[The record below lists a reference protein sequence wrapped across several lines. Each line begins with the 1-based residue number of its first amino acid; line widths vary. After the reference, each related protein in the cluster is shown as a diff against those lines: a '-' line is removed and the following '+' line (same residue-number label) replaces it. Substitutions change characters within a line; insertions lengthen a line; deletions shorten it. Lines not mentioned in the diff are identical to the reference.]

1 MKSINFNGMI
11 DSSTALFITVM
22 DVNMDADYVLPD
34 CPNFFNI
41 FHPYDPVAY
50 RFEPLIDSNSAK
62 NYPSV
67 LIPHYTGGGRRLHL
81 SESRFPSRLN
91 KPISLYQYT
100 SIEMQDNLKTCLDL
114 MRSKLRKFF
123 GALLFNKPKR
133 AIVGPVVL
141 TPLCVG
147 KLNGGKR
154 IDYVLQ
160 EAPLESINEYIF
172 SVSSHLMY
180 WYVFLHHLNQF
191 LLLLS
196 LLL

>member
-1 MKSINFNGMI
+1 
-11 DSSTALFITVM
+11 M

-81 SESRFPSRLN
+81 
-91 KPISLYQYT
+91 K
-100 SIEMQDNLKTCLDL
+100 MQDNLKTCLDL

-180 WYVFLHHLNQF
+180 WDSKDTM
-191 LLLLS
+191 LLILKELYKLVNIS
-196 LLL
+196 SDDN